1 MEHTNEAILRYCEA
15 HSTVPSPIC
24 EAIARFTEAKV
35 ERPMMLS
42 GPLVGGLL
50 GFLIS
55 ATGAKRVLEI
65 GTFTG
70 YSALAMAER
79 LPPDG
84 EVVTLDV
91 DPKNMELAKAF
102 WEKSPH
108 GSKIRPIVGRALE
121 SLETIPP
128 GLDFVFIDA
137 DKTNYLNY
145 LKRVLLLMR
154 PGGIIAADNTLW
166 SGHVLEKS
174 PADAETKVLQQF
186 NDWVHAQPNL
196 ETLLVPIRDGV
207 HLLHVRP

>member
-1 MEHTNEAILRYCEA
+1 MEFTPEPILRYCES

-24 EAIARFTEAKV
+24 EAIGRYTEAKV
-35 ERPMMLS
+35 DRARMLS
-42 GPLVGGLL
+42 GPLVGSLL
-50 GFLIS
+50 GFLVS
-55 ATGAKRVLEI
+55 AIGARRVLEI

-79 LPPDG
+79 LPPDA

-91 DPKNMELAKAF
+91 DPKNMELAKTF

-108 GSKIRPIVGRALE
+108 GAKIRPIVGRAME
-121 SLETIPP
+121 SLDTIAP

-154 PGGIIAADNTLW
+154 PGGLIAADNTLW
-166 SGHVLEKS
+166 SGRVLEPH
-174 PADAETKVLQQF
+174 PAEPETKMIQEF
-186 NDWVHAQPNL
+186 NDWVHRQPNL
-196 ETLLVPIRDGV
+196 ESVLLPIRDGV
-207 HLLHVRP
+207 HVLRVRP